1 MLKPSLFVA
10 LLPFLVSIG
19 QFSAG
24 EDDPITY
31 DYTGALDLSE
41 DPDKEIY
48 QIVAGDGE
56 VKVKYG
62 AISIKSGKCGGNVE
76 KSPVKLYTEKELV
89 GDEHEACLYDMSS
102 VASGKIRHPV
112 KLYSLCKG
120 KTIDDPLKDADF
132 TKMREYILVQLKDG
146 ATECVP
152 SSTLAGFLFEQ
163 DDAATPKTIKSEALN
178 LLGRFQVES
187 KSGNN
192 TNSAVLTELKEKAG
206 KKMLQGTL
214 AIAIIV
220 LIFLIIGFVA
230 LLALKK

>member
-1 MLKPSLFVA
+1 LNLQA
-10 LLPFLVSIG
+10 
-19 QFSAG
+19 
-24 EDDPITY
+24 
-31 DYTGALDLSE
+31 TGN
-41 DPDKEIY
+41 KIY
-48 QIVAGDGE
+48 QIVAGEND

-62 AISIKSGKCGGNVE
+62 AKDIKKGKCAGNVE
-76 KSPVKLYTEKELV
+76 KSPVSLSTDGTNFNLK
-89 GDEHEACLYDMSS
+89 GCLLDMSS
-102 VASGKIRHPV
+102 VASGKFRHPV

-120 KTIDDPLKDADF
+120 KTVGAELKDADF
-132 TKMREYILVQLKDG
+132 TKMKEYLLVEIDAADCEHML
-146 ATECVP
+146 
-152 SSTLAGFLFEQ
+152 SSVLVNYLFEQ
-163 DDAATPKTIKSEALN
+163 DDAATPKTIKSQELN